1 MMQSIESSQWW
12 YLISLPCKFQGA
24 VYAFTDNNTSFFINK
39 QIHTHRYISSV
50 KCFEQKV
57 GYFHNHIPYHILLTN
72 INKKRNLYIR
82 TVSFYYNLAISKVKM
97 ISSMFNVFNQRK
109 WFGVYKDLVLF
120 ERWNQKK
127 CIYFLIAVPYCEW
140 WKSVIW
146 PYVPLFGSWYT
157 YRVFFVVNLLHN
169 FIGDIYNKAHFSY
182 ICLTYISTDTRF

>member
-1 MMQSIESSQWW
+1 MVIS
-12 YLISLPCKFQGA
+12 YLSLPCKFQGA
-24 VYAFTDNNTSFFINK
+24 VSTFTDTNTSFFINK
-39 QIHTHRYISSV
+39 TESVCKNSS
-50 KCFEQKV
+50 
-57 GYFHNHIPYHILLTN
+57 I
-72 INKKRNLYIR
+72 
-82 TVSFYYNLAISKVKM
+82 YYNSPISKVKM

-109 WFGVYKDLVLF
+109 WFGVHKDLVLF